1 MRRGNKLASRD
12 YGTPEIARRFRVVP
26 KLTGPNS
33 YAGKVID
40 DTEIDRLLAED
51 RIDSTEYSI
60 LEAFRMRLRKAS
72 YDSLRSPDFNASVR
86 ADPSLIGDRKA
97 RAVTTVIGII
107 GDMDKHEK
115 IGREKRDGLINLVTE
130 DRPWFLDMKA
140 LQLSVGA
147 LQGILSKHR

>member
-1 MRRGNKLASRD
+1 MKRKHLDVRD

-33 YAGKVID
+33 YAGRVLD
-40 DTEIDRLLAED
+40 DTEIDRLLSED

-60 LEAFRMRLRKAS
+60 LEAFNQRLRKAS
-72 YDSLRSPDFNASVR
+72 YDALRSPDFNATVR

-97 RAVTTVIGII
+97 RAVATVIGII

-115 IGREKRDGLINLVTE
+115 IGRSKRNGLINLVSQ
-130 DRPWFLDMKA
+130 DQPWSLGMET
-140 LQLSVGA
+140 LHRSVGA